1 MSSSKDNRVSPFFL
15 TRHLTEHN
23 TGKLMKYIL
32 YKNIVGLVLQRLDR
46 LTQEEAL
53 NTAAQTLEVI
63 YILVQIMAVV
73 MNGEKRHSDCDPPSP
88 EEDFV

>member
-1 MSSSKDNRVSPFFL
+1 
-15 TRHLTEHN
+15 
-23 TGKLMKYIL
+23 MKYIL
-32 YKNIVGLVLQRLDR
+32 YENIVELVLQRLDR

-73 MNGEKRHSDCDPPSP
+73 MNGEQTHSDCDPPSP